1 MPKIRITS
9 QSDVDNIPYST
20 DGKQIIWWSTGLDH
34 FGVRAGARDKVYVV
48 GVRVNRQWKLV
59 TLGRAGRITVQ
70 KAIRDA
76 KVALGEMIGGIDPTA
91 RERART
97 ASGLTLR
104 QAWHLYQQTLG
115 KLNRSAVTLRDYQ
128 TKIDCHLSDWLDRP
142 LVSITREACNR
153 LHTRIGEA
161 SGPYAANATMR
172 VLRAIWRR
180 TRRQHPE
187 LPEPPTVNIDFYP
200 EHGRTAVIV
209 DWESWWK
216 GIQQLANPVR
226 HDFYMWLAFSGCR
239 LGESGRMEV
248 EHVDLEA
255 GVVLFPVTKT
265 VAFEMPL
272 SDFMIELLRK
282 RIAVNGADCQWLFP
296 APNSASGHLEQER
309 LTAAERKLFRQHW
322 SPHTLR
328 HSWIS
333 LASEKVRISDHH
345 QRALTNHRPKRGKS
359 GDAHAGYIHPDL
371 DDLRAS
377 QQAMTDYLKMQIGA
391 VRGAVVPFR
400 RNVAS
405 S

>member
-76 KVALGEMIGGIDPTA
+76 KVVLGEMIGGIDPTA

-104 QAWHLYQQTLG
+104 QAWDLYQQTLT

-200 EHGRTAVIV
+200 ESA
-209 DWESWWK
+209 
-216 GIQQLANPVR
+216 
-226 HDFYMWLAFSGCR
+226 
-239 LGESGRMEV
+239 
-248 EHVDLEA
+248 A
-255 GVVLFPVTKT
+255 GP
-265 VAFEMPL
+265 PL
-272 SDFMIELLRK
+272 SSI
-282 RIAVNGADCQWLFP
+282 
-296 APNSASGHLEQER
+296 
-309 LTAAERKLFRQHW
+309 
-322 SPHTLR
+322 
-328 HSWIS
+328 
-333 LASEKVRISDHH
+333 
-345 QRALTNHRPKRGKS
+345 GK
-359 GDAHAGYIHPDL
+359 AGG
-371 DDLRAS
+371 RAS
-377 QQAMTDYLKMQIGA
+377 NSSPIRCAATSISGWRFRAAGWVRAGA
-391 VRGAVVPFR
+391 WKWSMSTSKPAWCCFR
-400 RNVAS
+400 
-405 S
+405 